1 MDAQEQNAAS
11 AHREARK
18 IQVLVADENP
28 IVRAGLCSMLHNS
41 RTEVVGEAASGAKVA
56 EQVEALAPDVVLLG
70 LSEPGLGIDSVEV
83 VREARPEAAVI
94 VLSEDPG
101 DLLALLHNSVNC
113 LSRTVDREDLLAAV
127 VAAAEGRSLVDQ
139 STVVKAI
146 AAATRAEWQKGASPG
161 ERAHRL
167 TPRERQVLGLITQ
180 GCTNREIAERLSLSV
195 GTVKVHVCNILTKL
209 DVADR
214 VQAAV
219 WATQHGLAVA
229 PGDAREPDG

>member
-1 MDAQEQNAAS
+1 MDVQEEKAAGAQ
-11 AHREARK
+11 REAHK

-28 IVRAGLCSMLHNS
+28 IVREGLRSMLHNS
-41 RTEVVGEAASGAKVA
+41 PAEVVGEATSGAKVA
-56 EQVEALAPDVVLLG
+56 EQVKALTPDVVLLG
-70 LSEPGLGIDSVEV
+70 LSEPGLSIASVEV
-83 VREARPEAAVI
+83 VKGARPEAAVV
-94 VLSEDPG
+94 VLSEDSG
-101 DLLALLHNSVNC
+101 DLLVLLHNSINC

-127 VAAAEGRSLVDQ
+127 VAAADGRSLADQ

-146 AAATRAEWQKGASPG
+146 AAATRAERQKGASPG

-180 GCTNREIAERLSLSV
+180 GCTNRQIVERLSLSV

-219 WATQHGLAVA
+219 WATQHGLQV
-229 PGDAREPDG
+229 RHDGSDGRDP